1 MAKGIM
7 RSTKTR
13 DGIAAALAY
22 NLGDLEEDQYQI
34 REEWAAQHSTFAD
47 MQDALEQAGLRVL
60 NRPNLTNMGRN
71 FWTTRA
77 MPTSAVVANT
87 YTIPIE
93 DATAAAETL
102 TYTITD
108 EAITSSFSI
117 FQKISSDSTNVPSS
131 LVTATFAA
139 GVATVTIAA
148 RSAHSA
154 AVTIKLWLCTSA
166 NATVPYGSAT
176 RISGTSYPYL
186 KSIQQGAY
194 PGDDSADGI
203 VCSVI
208 TLTGTD
214 IITETDGEIF
224 DRALQFNISANSAYG
239 NTEWL
244 LSGYPYPTTKYGN
257 GQIPKNY
264 GQITELTPGERY
276 TIAFRAR
283 VISGEKAI
291 ARFGFGGGFYS
302 NSPNSNP
309 ADGRTGLS
317 DWIEISG
324 SEWKW
329 YSWTFDY
336 NPTGD
341 WYTEAQTTENNLTY
355 TIRTYAYAKKIGFG
369 IGRKYNAVIQLAAFR
384 CVQGRLYITD
394 TYDDLEEAVTAL
406 RGRATALETAS
417 DEVPGA
423 ISAAKAAVLGIVAES
438 DTATATANH
447 VVGDLFVMGDVL
459 YKTTAAIAIGETI
472 TPGTNCDA
480 TTIATEIEAA
490 ASGGA
495 SGAVGFGVCYTA
507 AATGEKIV
515 SIDGWTL
522 ETGAMVCVQ
531 FANTDTAYVSQ
542 IKLNVNSTGAKM
554 IYYSG
559 SRVPSGFLSAYNTYL
574 MVYDG
579 EVFRVVGMY
588 QTGRDDS
595 TVGTNSLA
603 YGEHVQAVGSAS
615 QAFGYQTIARGS
627 YSHAEGNQAIAY
639 GSASHAE
646 GAGSVAAANASHA
659 EGTSNVALSSESHV
673 SGRYNL
679 PGAGATAA
687 WTSGVTYPRG
697 AVVKSDGRL
706 YLCIR
711 QHISGRYTGS
721 FNVQEYG
728 DDGTTLYTVWDDL
741 GAAGTTEYAEIIG
754 NGTPSVRSNA
764 RTLDW
769 RGNEW
774 LAGNLTLGST
784 TLTEA
789 QLQALLALLS

>member
-47 MQDALEQAGLRVL
+47 MQVALEQAGLRVL
-60 NRPNLTNMGRN
+60 NRPNLLNQNWWTNGTGVEHLVVYGR
-71 FWTTRA
+71 
-77 MPTSAVVANT
+77 
-87 YTIPIE
+87 
-93 DATAAAETL
+93 AA
-102 TYTITD
+102 
-108 EAITSSFSI
+108 
-117 FQKISSDSTNVPSS
+117 
-131 LVTATFAA
+131 
-139 GVATVTIAA
+139 
-148 RSAHSA
+148 
-154 AVTIKLWLCTSA
+154 
-166 NATVPYGSAT
+166 
-176 RISGTSYPYL
+176 RISGTGYPYL
-186 KSIQQGAY
+186 TSHLLPTETTQTTAPTAEQKAAATSIYSVTEEGVTTY
-194 PGDDSADGI
+194 HIYNDNDDFKATVAGLAAADQ
-203 VCSVI
+203 
-208 TLTGTD
+208 
-214 IITETDGEIF
+214 ITETDGTVLDKAINY
-224 DRALQFNISANSAYG
+224 QINANTAYG

-244 LSGYPYPTTKYGN
+244 LYCNPQRSRVYNQGDTKVR
-257 GQIPKNY
+257 NY
-264 GQITELTPGERY
+264 GQIEEMQPGHRY
-276 TIAFRAR
+276 SLSCWVR
-283 VISGEKAI
+283 VLSGDGVWMKM
-291 ARFGFGGGFYS
+291 GYG
-302 NSPNSNP
+302 NSYTNQPYNDTTNQRS
-309 ADGRTGLS
+309 GIS
-317 DWIEISG
+317 DWIKVDPLNGAWQRI
-324 SEWKW
+324 
-329 YSWTFDY
+329 SWTFDY
-336 NPTGD
+336 NPVGD
-341 WYTEAQTTENNLTY
+341 WYTETSSVVDGVTKIT
-355 TIRTYAYAKKIGFG
+355 RTYNWFKKVGFG
-369 IGRKYNAVIQLAAFR
+369 FGRKFTAQVQVCGFR
-384 CVQGRLYITD
+384 LVEGRTYVNE
-394 TYDDLEEAVTAL
+394 TYDDLEEDVNSGKDRL
-406 RGRATALETAS
+406 TALEVA
-417 DEVPGA
+417 VP
-423 ISAAKAAVLGIVAES
+423 AAKSALLAIIAES
-438 DTATATANH
+438 DSATATANH
-447 VVGDLFVMGDVL
+447 AVGDLFVMGDVL

-480 TTIATEIEAA
+480 TTIAAEIEAA

-507 AATGEKIV
+507 AATGEKTV

-522 ETGAMVCVQ
+522 EAGAMVCVQ

-554 IYYSG
+554 IYYNG

-595 TVGTNSLA
+595 TVGANSLA

-627 YSHAEGNQAIAY
+627 YSHAEGNQAIAH

-679 PGAGATAA
+679 PGAGATVA
-687 WTSGVTYPRG
+687 WASGVTFHRG

-721 FNVQEYG
+721 FNVKEYG

-774 LAGNLTLGST
+774 LAGNLTLGNT

>member
-34 REEWAAQHSTFAD
+34 REEWAAQHSAFSD
-47 MQDALEQAGLRVL
+47 MQVAMEQAGLRVL
-60 NRPNLTNMGRN
+60 NRPNLLNQHW
-71 FWTTRA
+71 WTTGTGVEH
-77 MPTSAVVANT
+77 PVV
-87 YTIPIE
+87 YGK
-93 DATAAAETL
+93 DA
-102 TYTITD
+102 
-108 EAITSSFSI
+108 
-117 FQKISSDSTNVPSS
+117 
-131 LVTATFAA
+131 
-139 GVATVTIAA
+139 
-148 RSAHSA
+148 
-154 AVTIKLWLCTSA
+154 
-166 NATVPYGSAT
+166 

-186 KSIQQGAY
+186 TSYNSPTETTQTTAPTAEQKAAATSIWAVEENGVTTY
-194 PGDDSADGI
+194 HIFVDDDDIRASVASLAAADQI
-203 VCSVI
+203 S
-208 TLTGTD
+208 
-214 IITETDGEIF
+214 ETDGETYDKAIQF
-224 DRALQFNISANSAYG
+224 DISANSAYG
-239 NTEWL
+239 NMEWL
-244 LSGYPYPTTKYGN
+244 LYCNPYNTRVYNQGDTN
-257 GQIPKNY
+257 VRNY
-264 GQITELTPGERY
+264 GQIEEMQPGHRY
-276 TIAFRAR
+276 SLSCWVR
-283 VISGEKAI
+283 VLSGDGAWMKM
-291 ARFGFGGGFYS
+291 GYG
-302 NSPNSNP
+302 NSFTNQPYNDTTNQRS
-309 ADGRTGLS
+309 GVS
-317 DWIEISG
+317 DWIKIEPLNGAWQRI
-324 SEWKW
+324 
-329 YSWTFDY
+329 SWTFDF
-336 NPTGD
+336 NPVGD
-341 WYTEAQTTENNLTY
+341 WYTETTSVVDGVTKV
-355 TIRTYAYAKKIGFG
+355 TRTYNWFKKVGFG
-369 IGRKYNAVIQLAAFR
+369 FGRKFTAQVQVCGFR
-384 CVQGRLYITD
+384 LVEGRTYVNE
-394 TYDDLEEAVTAL
+394 TYDDLEEDVNSGKDRL
-406 RGRATALETAS
+406 TALEVA
-417 DEVPGA
+417 VP
-423 ISAAKAAVLGIVAES
+423 AAKSALLAIIAES
-438 DTATATANH
+438 DSATATANH
-447 VVGDLFVMGDVL
+447 AVGDLFVMGDVL

-480 TTIATEIEAA
+480 TTIAAEIEAA

-507 AATGEKIV
+507 AATGEKTV

-522 ETGAMVCVQ
+522 EAGAMVCVQ

-588 QTGRDDS
+588 QTGRDGS
-595 TVGTNSLA
+595 TVGANSLA
-603 YGEHVQAVGSAS
+603 YGEHVQAAGSAS

-627 YSHAEGNQAIAY
+627 YSHAEGNQAIAH

-679 PGAGATAA
+679 PGAGATVA
-687 WTSGVTYPRG
+687 WASGVTFPRG

-721 FNVQEYG
+721 FNVKEYG

-774 LAGNLTLGST
+774 LAGNLTLGNT

>member
-47 MQDALEQAGLRVL
+47 MQVALEQAGLRVL
-60 NRPNLTNMGRN
+60 NRPNLTDMGRK

-77 MPTSAVVANT
+77 MPTSTVVAHT

-93 DATAAAETL
+93 DATAAAEAL

-108 EAITSSFSI
+108 EAITSSYSI
-117 FQKISSDSTNVPSS
+117 FQKISSDSTNVPST

-139 GVATVTIAA
+139 GSATVTIAA

-166 NATVPYGSAT
+166 NASVPYGSAT

-203 VCSVI
+203 ACSVI

-214 IITETDGEIF
+214 IITETDGETY
-224 DRALQFNISANSAYG
+224 DRALQFNITAISAYA

-244 LSGYPYPTTKYGN
+244 LSGYPYPTNKYGT

-302 NSPNSNP
+302 NSPNRNSE
-309 ADGRTGLS
+309 DGQTGLS

-324 SEWKW
+324 SDWKW

-355 TIRTYAYAKKIGFG
+355 TVRTYAYAKKIGFG

-384 CVQGRLYITD
+384 CVQGRLYVTD
-394 TYDDLEEAVTAL
+394 TFDDLDEAVTAL
-406 RGRATALETAS
+406 RERTTDLETAS
-417 DEVPGA
+417 DAVPSA
-423 ISAAKAAVLGIVAES
+423 IAAAKSAVLANIAVEE
-438 DTATATANH
+438 TATATANH
-447 VVGDLFVMGDVL
+447 VVGELLIVGDSL
-459 YKTTAAIAIGETI
+459 YKVTVAIATGETI
-472 TPGTNCDA
+472 
-480 TTIATEIEAA
+480 
-490 ASGGA
+490 
-495 SGAVGFGVCYTA
+495 
-507 AATGEKIV
+507 
-515 SIDGWTL
+515 
-522 ETGAMVCVQ
+522 
-531 FANTDTAYVSQ
+531 
-542 IKLNVNSTGAKM
+542 
-554 IYYSG
+554 
-559 SRVPSGFLSAYNTYL
+559 
-574 MVYDG
+574 
-579 EVFRVVGMY
+579 
-588 QTGRDDS
+588 
-595 TVGTNSLA
+595 
-603 YGEHVQAVGSAS
+603 
-615 QAFGYQTIARGS
+615 
-627 YSHAEGNQAIAY
+627 
-639 GSASHAE
+639 
-646 GAGSVAAANASHA
+646 
-659 EGTSNVALSSESHV
+659 
-673 SGRYNL
+673 
-679 PGAGATAA
+679 
-687 WTSGVTYPRG
+687 
-697 AVVKSDGRL
+697 
-706 YLCIR
+706 
-711 QHISGRYTGS
+711 
-721 FNVQEYG
+721 
-728 DDGTTLYTVWDDL
+728 
-741 GAAGTTEYAEIIG
+741 AAGTNVTATTVAAEIAAAVAGVDLSSKADVANPVFTGSITIG
-754 NGTPSVRSNA
+754 N
-764 RTLDW
+764 
-769 RGNEW
+769 
-774 LAGNLTLGST
+774 T
-784 TLTEA
+784 TITET
-789 QLQALLALLS
+789 QLENLLSLESANGVSF

>member
-47 MQDALEQAGLRVL
+47 MQVALEQAGLRVL
-60 NRPNLTNMGRN
+60 NRPNLTDMGRK

-423 ISAAKAAVLGIVAES
+423 ISAAKAAVLDIVAES
-438 DTATATANH
+438 DSATATANH
-447 VVGDLFVMGDVL
+447 VVGALFVMGDVL
-459 YKTTAAIAIGETI
+459 YKATAAIAIGETI
-472 TPGTNCDA
+472 TPGTNCD
-480 TTIATEIEAA
+480 TTTLAAEIEAA
-490 ASGGA
+490 AASTPDLSGYAPLASPHFSGSIALGGSNVSATGSNAIAAGGSTVSA
-495 SGAVGFGVCYTA
+495 SGDNAAAFGFGTS
-507 AATGEKIV
+507 ATGK
-515 SIDGWTL
+515 T
-522 ETGAMVCVQ
+522 MFVCGINNADPSP
-531 FANTDTAYVSQ
+531 FPDWETDTWYYAGTKVTNPATGRCYVCNYDHTSSGTTM
-542 IKLNVNSTGAKM
+542 NVNQFVTDFGER
-554 IYYSG
+554 IYYW
-559 SRVPSGFLSAYNTYL
+559 RLIQATYK
-574 MVYDG
+574 
-579 EVFRVVGMY
+579 E
-588 QTGRDDS
+588 
-595 TVGTNSLA
+595 
-603 YGEHVQAVGSAS
+603 
-615 QAFGYQTIARGS
+615 AF
-627 YSHAEGNQAIAY
+627 
-639 GSASHAE
+639 
-646 GAGSVAAANASHA
+646 V
-659 EGTSNVALSSESHV
+659 
-673 SGRYNL
+673 
-679 PGAGATAA
+679 
-687 WTSGVTYPRG
+687 
-697 AVVKSDGRL
+697 
-706 YLCIR
+706 
-711 QHISGRYTGS
+711 
-721 FNVQEYG
+721 
-728 DDGTTLYTVWDDL
+728 
-741 GAAGTTEYAEIIG
+741 IG
-754 NGTPSVRSNA
+754 NGETLNYRASKSNA
-764 RTLDW
+764 MSVDW
-769 RGNEW
+769 DGNVKVSGGVEAFGR
-774 LAGNLTLGST
+774 LTGQSLQLGNTVLS
-784 TLTEA
+784 EY
-789 QLQALLALLS
+789 QLQRLKNLLS

>member
-1 MAKGIM
+1 MAQGLL
-7 RSTKTR
+7 RSNKTR
-13 DGIAAALAY
+13 DGIAGALAY
-22 NLGDLEEDQYQI
+22 QIGDLEEDQYQI
-34 REEWAAQHSTFAD
+34 RQEWTSQHAQFND

-60 NRPNLTNMGRN
+60 TKPNLIGQNWWTSGTGVDHLVVYGR
-71 FWTTRA
+71 
-77 MPTSAVVANT
+77 
-87 YTIPIE
+87 
-93 DATAAAETL
+93 AA
-102 TYTITD
+102 
-108 EAITSSFSI
+108 
-117 FQKISSDSTNVPSS
+117 
-131 LVTATFAA
+131 
-139 GVATVTIAA
+139 
-148 RSAHSA
+148 
-154 AVTIKLWLCTSA
+154 
-166 NATVPYGSAT
+166 
-176 RISGTSYPYL
+176 RISGSTCPYL
-186 KSIQQGAY
+186 TSNSLPTETTQTTAPTAEQKAAATSIYSTTEGGVTTY
-194 PGDDSADGI
+194 HIFTDNDDFKATVAELAAADQ
-203 VCSVI
+203 
-208 TLTGTD
+208 
-214 IITETDGEIF
+214 ITETDGTVLTKAISF
-224 DRALQFNISANSAYG
+224 DITENSVYG

-244 LSGYPYPTTKYGN
+244 LYYNPNSTRVYNEGETN
-257 GQIPKNY
+257 VRNY
-264 GQITELTPGERY
+264 GQIEEMEPGNQY
-276 TIAFRAR
+276 SVSCWVR
-283 VISGEKAI
+283 VLSGDGVWMKM
-291 ARFGFGGGFYS
+291 GYGTSYS
-302 NSPNSNP
+302 NQPRKDEENHSS
-309 ADGRTGLS
+309 DVS
-317 DWIEISG
+317 DWIKVDALG
-324 SEWKW
+324 GVWQRV
-329 YSWTFDY
+329 SWTFDY
-336 NPTGD
+336 NPVGD
-341 WYTEAQTTENNLTY
+341 WYTESSAVVDNVTKVTRTYNWFKKVGFAVARKYTATVQICGFRLVRGKTY
-355 TIRTYAYAKKIGFG
+355 T
-369 IGRKYNAVIQLAAFR
+369 
-384 CVQGRLYITD
+384 CE
-394 TYDDLEEAVTAL
+394 TYDDLHDDLTDARERVE
-406 RGRATALETAS
+406 ALET
-417 DEVPGA
+417 EVPATKSALLA
-423 ISAAKAAVLGIVAES
+423 IIAES
-438 DTATATANH
+438 DSATATANH
-447 VVGDLFVMGDVL
+447 AAGDLFVMGDVL

-480 TTIATEIEAA
+480 TTIAAEIEAA

-507 AATGEKIV
+507 AATGEKTV

-522 ETGAMVCVQ
+522 EAGAMVCVQ

-595 TVGTNSLA
+595 TVGANSLA
-603 YGEHVQAVGSAS
+603 YGAHVQAVGSAS
-615 QAFGYQTIARGS
+615 QAFGSQTIARGS
-627 YSHAEGNQAIAY
+627 YSHAEGNQTIAY

-679 PGAGATAA
+679 PGAGATTA
-687 WTSGVTYPRG
+687 WASGVTYPRG

-721 FNVQEYG
+721 FNVKEYG

-774 LAGNLTLGST
+774 LAGNLTLGNT